1 MLSLSQLHLLTVF
14 VRYVKDQGSYE
25 KSDIVEG
32 YVDDFI
38 KERGMDIKFGDDR
51 IEI

>member
-1 MLSLSQLHLLTVF
+1 MLSLNELHLLTVF

-32 YVDDFI
+32 YVYDFI
-38 KERGMDIKFGDDR
+38 KERGVDIKFGDNKID
-51 IEI
+51 I